1 MVQLALCCRAPSSKR
16 VCEPDTALAVDGQ
29 IIGTLDFNGW
39 VMTFE
44 GAAEESAIN
53 FFHLVSQMF
62 SQRLDE
68 EYQRGLNER
77 K

>member
-1 MVQLALCCRAPSSKR
+1 MQPNYVMQFKNP
-16 VCEPDTALAVDGQ
+16 DGQ

-44 GAAEESAIN
+44 GAAEESAIK

>member
-1 MVQLALCCRAPSSKR
+1 MEVRQMK
-16 VCEPDTALAVDGQ
+16 PDYAMKFTNPEGQ

-39 VMTFE
+39 VMTFD

-53 FFHLVSQMF
+53 FFYLVSQMF

-68 EYQRGLNER
+68 EYQRGLTER
-77 K
+77 KHDSI